1 MVKVFDGDGGGR
13 LLATVRSETFLSSD
27 GFPLASSASLAHQ
40 QGVENELNDVAEE
53 RDRERGENVNH
64 RMLTEK
70 NGRDADKNR

>member
-1 MVKVFDGDGGGR
+1 MK
-13 LLATVRSETFLSSD
+13 A
-27 GFPLASSASLAHQ
+27 PSASPAYPR
-40 QGVENELNDVAEE
+40 VKNKLNDVAEE